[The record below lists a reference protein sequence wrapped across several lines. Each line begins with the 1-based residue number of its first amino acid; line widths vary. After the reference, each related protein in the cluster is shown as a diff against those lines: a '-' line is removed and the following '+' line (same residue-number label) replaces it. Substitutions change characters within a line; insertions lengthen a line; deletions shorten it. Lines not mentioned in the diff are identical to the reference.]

1 MQPEFIALRGE
12 NVDEAAAV
20 RRVVD
25 ALRDGRLVVLPTE
38 TVYGLAAL
46 ASNEAAVERLIAA
59 KGRPAGR
66 PLAIAIY
73 GAGVLER
80 YAPSVPTLAKRL
92 ARRLWPGPL
101 TLVLDASDLASELA
115 RLPET
120 SKKAILPEGKAG
132 FRVPRNAFV
141 LKVLEALDE
150 PVVLTSANLSGEP
163 PATSAAD
170 AKVGLDDRPDL
181 IVDDGVAAFGE
192 PSSVV
197 EIVKTGKVGVDG
209 VDKGAAKIL
218 REGAISAEKLRD
230 FSAKVVLFVCT
241 GNTCRSPTAEAIAK
255 KEVARRCGIDAQ
267 TPEELDAKLQER
279 GIWIASAGVAA
290 ADFSP
295 ASAHAKTVVRED
307 YETSLDR
314 HAAQSVTPA
323 LVRVADLILTMGRS
337 HRAALLAEFPDA
349 AERVELLRPDGG
361 DVADPFGGSVEVY
374 RRCAREIAAAVRDR
388 IDDFL

>member
-25 ALRDGRLVVLPTE
+25 ALRDGKLVVLPTE

-46 ASNEAAVERLIAA
+46 ASNSAAVERLIAA

-66 PLAIAIY
+66 PLALAIS
-73 GAGVLER
+73 GADVLER
-80 YAPSVPTLAKRL
+80 FAPGVPTLAKRL

-101 TLVLDASDLASELA
+101 TLVLDASDSTSELA

-132 FRVPRNAFV
+132 VRVPRNAFV
-141 LKVLEALDE
+141 LKVLEALGE
-150 PVVLTSANLSGEP
+150 PIVLTSANLSGEP

-197 EIVKTGKVGVDG
+197 EIVKT
-209 VDKGAAKIL
+209 DKSDKIGTAKIL
-218 REGAISAEKLRD
+218 REGAVSAEKLRD

-241 GNTCRSPTAEAIAK
+241 GNTCRSPMAEVIAK
-255 KEVARRCGIDAQ
+255 KEVAKRCGIDAQ

-295 ASAHAKTVVRED
+295 ASAHARTVVRED

-314 HAAQSVTPA
+314 HAAQSVTPS

-337 HRAALLAEFPDA
+337 HRAALSAEFPDA
-349 AERVELLRPDGG
+349 AERCELLRPDGG

-374 RRCAREIAAAVRDR
+374 RRCAREIAAAIRER
-388 IDDFL
+388 LPEML

>member
-1 MQPEFIALRGE
+1 MQPEFIALRDA
-12 NVDEAAAV
+12 NVDETAAI

-25 ALRDGRLVVLPTE
+25 ALRDGKLVVLPTE

-46 ASNEAAVERLIAA
+46 ASNAAAVERLIAA

-66 PLAIAIY
+66 PLALAIA
-73 GAGVLER
+73 GADVLER
-80 YAPSVPTLAKRL
+80 FAPSVPTLAKRL

-101 TLVLDASDLASELA
+101 TLVLDATDPTSELA

-132 FRVPRNAFV
+132 FRVPRNVFV
-141 LKVLEALDE
+141 LKVLEALGE

-181 IVDDGVAAFGE
+181 IVDDGEAAFGE

-197 EIVKTGKVGVDG
+197 EIVKTGRVGVDG
-209 VDKGAAKIL
+209 LDEGAAKVL

-241 GNTCRSPTAEAIAK
+241 GNTCRSPMAEAIAK
-255 KEVARRCGIDAQ
+255 KEVAARLGIDAQ
-267 TPEELDAKLQER
+267 TSDELDAKLQER
-279 GIWIASAGVAA
+279 GLWIASAGVAA

-295 ASAHAKTVVRED
+295 ASANAKTVVRED
-307 YETSLDR
+307 YAASLDR
-314 HAAQSVTPA
+314 HAAQSVTPS

-349 AERVELLRPDGG
+349 AERVELLRSDGG

-374 RRCAREIAAAVRDR
+374 RRCAREIAAAVRER
-388 IDDFL
+388 LPEIM

>member
-1 MQPEFIALRGE
+1 MQPEFIALREE
-12 NVDEAAAV
+12 NVDEAAV

-25 ALRDGRLVVLPTE
+25 ALRDGKLVVLPTE

-46 ASNEAAVERLIAA
+46 ASNATAVERLIAA

-66 PLAIAIY
+66 PLALAIS
-73 GAGVLER
+73 GADVLER
-80 YAPSVPTLAKRL
+80 FAPSVPTLAKRL

-101 TLVLDASDLASELA
+101 TLVLDVSDPASELA

-120 SKKAILPEGKAG
+120 SQKAILPEGKAG

-141 LKVLEALDE
+141 LKVLETLGE

-197 EIVKTGKVGVDG
+197 EIVKT
-209 VDKGAAKIL
+209 DKSDKIGTAKIL
-218 REGAISAEKLRD
+218 REGAVSAEKLRD

-241 GNTCRSPTAEAIAK
+241 GNTCRSPMAEAIAK
-255 KEVARRCGIDAQ
+255 KEVAARLGIDAQ
-267 TPEELDAKLQER
+267 TPEEIDAKLQER

-295 ASAHAKTVVRED
+295 ASANAKTVVRED
-307 YETSLDR
+307 FGTSLDR
-314 HAAQSVTPA
+314 HAAQSVSPA

-337 HRAALLAEFPDA
+337 HRAALSAEFPDA
-349 AERVELLRPDGG
+349 AERCELLRPDGG

-374 RRCAREIAAAVRDR
+374 RRCAWEIAAAVRER
-388 IDDFL
+388 LSEIM

>member
-12 NVDEAAAV
+12 NVDETAAV

-25 ALRDGRLVVLPTE
+25 ALRDGKSVVLPTE

-46 ASNEAAVERLIAA
+46 ASNAAAVERLIAA

-66 PLAIAIY
+66 PLALAIA
-73 GAGVLER
+73 GADVLER
-80 YAPSVPTLAKRL
+80 FAPNVPTLAKRL

-101 TLVLDASDLASELA
+101 TLVLDASDPASELA

-141 LKVLEALDE
+141 LKVLETLSE
-150 PVVLTSANLSGEP
+150 PIVLTSANLSGEP

-181 IVDDGVAAFGE
+181 IVDDGDAAFGE

-197 EIVKTGKVGVDG
+197 EIVKTGKVGADG
-209 VDKGAAKIL
+209 LDEGAAKVL

-241 GNTCRSPTAEAIAK
+241 GNTCRSPMAEAIAK

-295 ASAHAKTVVRED
+295 ASANAKTVVRED
-307 YETSLDR
+307 FGTSLDR
-314 HAAQSVTPA
+314 HAAQSVTPS

-349 AERVELLRPDGG
+349 AERCELLRPDGG

-374 RRCAREIAAAVRDR
+374 RRCAREIAAAVRER
-388 IDDFL
+388 LPEIM

>member
-1 MQPEFIALRGE
+1 MKPEIIALQDGG
-12 NVDEAAAV
+12 VDEAAAV

-25 ALRDGRLVVLPTE
+25 ALRDGKLVVLPTE

-46 ASNEAAVERLIAA
+46 ASNAAAVERLIAA

-66 PLAIAIY
+66 PLAVAIP
-73 GAGVLER
+73 GADVLER
-80 YAPSVPTLAKRL
+80 FAPSVPTLAKRL

-101 TLVLDASDLASELA
+101 TLVLDVSDAASEFA
-115 RLPET
+115 RLPEAA
-120 SKKAILPEGKAG
+120 KKAVLPEGKAG

-141 LKVLEALDE
+141 LNVLRELDE
-150 PVVLTSANLSGEP
+150 PIVLTSANLSGEP
-163 PATSAAD
+163 PATSAQD

-197 EIVKTGKVGVDG
+197 EIVKTDEN
-209 VDKGAAKIL
+209 DKIGRGQML

-230 FSAKVVLFVCT
+230 FSAKLVLFVCT
-241 GNTCRSPTAEAIAK
+241 GNTCRSPMAEAIAK
-255 KEVARRCGIDAQ
+255 KEAATRLEIDAQ

-295 ASAHAKTVVRED
+295 ASANARRVARED
-307 YETSLDR
+307 YATSLDR
-314 HAAQSVTPA
+314 HAAQSVTPT
-323 LVRVADLILTMGRS
+323 LLRVADLVFAMGRS
-337 HRAALLAEFPDA
+337 HRAALLAVDPSAE
-349 AERVELLRPDGG
+349 ERVKLLRPDGG

-374 RRCAREIAAAVRDR
+374 RRCAQEIAAAVRER
-388 IDDFL
+388 ASEIL

>member
-1 MQPEFIALRGE
+1 MKPEFIALRDE

-25 ALRDGRLVVLPTE
+25 ALRDGKTVVLPTE

-46 ASNEAAVERLIAA
+46 ASNAAAVERLIAA
-59 KGRPAGR
+59 KGRPPGR
-66 PLAIAIY
+66 PLALAIS
-73 GAGVLER
+73 GADALR
-80 YAPSVPTLAKRL
+80 RFAPNVPTLAKRL

-101 TLVLDASDLASELA
+101 TLVLDVSDPASELA

-120 SKKAILPEGKAG
+120 LKKAILPEGKAG

-141 LKVLEALDE
+141 LNVLEALDE
-150 PVVLTSANLSGEP
+150 PIVLTSANLSGEP

-197 EIVKTGKVGVDG
+197 EIGKTCATGDDGGV
-209 VDKGAAKIL
+209 KIL
-218 REGAISAEKLRD
+218 REGAVSAKKLRE
-230 FSAKVVLFVCT
+230 FSAKATLFVCT
-241 GNTCRSPTAEAIAK
+241 GNTCRSPMAEAIAK
-255 KEVARRCGIDAQ
+255 KEVAARLGIDAQ
-267 TPEELDAKLQER
+267 DPDELDAKLQER

-295 ASAHAKTVVRED
+295 ASANARTVVRED
-307 YETSLDR
+307 YATSLER
-314 HAAQSVTPA
+314 HAAQSVSPD

-337 HRAALLAEFPDA
+337 HRAALTAEFPEA
-349 AERVELLRPDGG
+349 AERIAALRPDGG
-361 DVADPFGGSVEVY
+361 DVADPFGGSLEVY
-374 RRCAREIAAAVRDR
+374 RRCAREIAAAIRERLPD
-388 IDDFL
+388 LT

>member
-1 MQPEFIALRGE
+1 MQPEFIALQGE
-12 NVDEAAAV
+12 NVDETAAV

-25 ALRDGRLVVLPTE
+25 ALRDGKLVVLPTE

-46 ASNEAAVERLIAA
+46 ASNAAAVERLIAA

-66 PLAIAIY
+66 PLALAIS
-73 GAGVLER
+73 GADVLKR
-80 YAPSVPTLAKRL
+80 FAPNVPTLAKRL

-150 PVVLTSANLSGEP
+150 PIVLTSANLSGEP

-197 EIVKTGKVGVDG
+197 EIVKTGEN
-209 VDKGAAKIL
+209 DKIGTAKML

-241 GNTCRSPTAEAIAK
+241 GNTCRSPMAEAIAK
-255 KEVARRCGIDAQ
+255 KEVAARLGIDAQ
-267 TPEELDAKLQER
+267 TSDELDAKLIER

-295 ASAHAKTVVRED
+295 ASSNARTVVRED
-307 YETSLDR
+307 FDASLDR
-314 HAAQSVTPA
+314 HAAQSVSPS

-337 HRAALLAEFPDA
+337 HRAALLAQYPEA
-349 AERVELLRPDGG
+349 AERIELLRSDGG

-374 RRCAREIAAAVRDR
+374 RRCAREIAAAVRER
-388 IDDFL
+388 LPEIM

>member
-1 MQPEFIALRGE
+1 MKPEFIALRGE
-12 NVDEAAAV
+12 NVDETAAV

-25 ALRDGRLVVLPTE
+25 ALRDGKTVVLPTE
-38 TVYGLAAL
+38 TVYGLAAS
-46 ASNEAAVERLIAA
+46 ASNAAAVERLIAA

-66 PLAIAIY
+66 PLALAIS
-73 GAGVLER
+73 GADVLER

-101 TLVLDASDLASELA
+101 TLVLDASDPASELA

-141 LKVLEALDE
+141 LNVLEALGE
-150 PVVLTSANLSGEP
+150 PIVLTSANLSGEP

-181 IVDDGVAAFGE
+181 IVDDGEAAFGE

-197 EIVKTGKVGVDG
+197 EIGKTGEIGKDG
-209 VDKGAAKIL
+209 DGFGKIL

-241 GNTCRSPTAEAIAK
+241 GNTCRSPMAEAIAK
-255 KEVARRCGIDAQ
+255 KEVAARLGIDAQ
-267 TPEELDAKLQER
+267 TPDELDAKLQER

-295 ASAHAKTVVRED
+295 ASANARTVVRED
-307 YETSLDR
+307 FGTSLDR
-314 HAAQSVTPA
+314 HAAQSVTPS

-337 HRAALLAEFPDA
+337 HRAALLAEFPEA

-374 RRCAREIAAAVRDR
+374 RRCAQEIAAAIRER
-388 IDDFL
+388 LPKLM

>member
-1 MQPEFIALRGE
+1 MQPEFIALREE
-12 NVDEAAAV
+12 NVDEAAV

-25 ALRDGRLVVLPTE
+25 ALRDGKLVVLPTE

-46 ASNEAAVERLIAA
+46 ASNAAAVERLIAA

-66 PLAIAIY
+66 PLALAIS
-73 GAGVLER
+73 GADVLER
-80 YAPSVPTLAKRL
+80 FAPSVPTLAKRL

-101 TLVLDASDLASELA
+101 TLVLDVSDPASELA

-120 SKKAILPEGKAG
+120 SQKAILPEGKAG

-141 LKVLEALDE
+141 LKILETLGE

-197 EIVKTGKVGVDG
+197 EIVKT
-209 VDKGAAKIL
+209 DKSDKIGTAKIL
-218 REGAISAEKLRD
+218 REGAVSAEKLRD

-241 GNTCRSPTAEAIAK
+241 GNTCRSPMAEAIAK
-255 KEVARRCGIDAQ
+255 KEVAARLGIDAQ
-267 TPEELDAKLQER
+267 TPEEIDAKLQER

-295 ASAHAKTVVRED
+295 ASANAKTVVRED
-307 YETSLDR
+307 FGTSLDR
-314 HAAQSVTPA
+314 HAAQSVSPA

-337 HRAALLAEFPDA
+337 HRAALSAEFPDA
-349 AERVELLRPDGG
+349 AERCELLRPDGG

-374 RRCAREIAAAVRDR
+374 RRCAWEIAAAVRER
-388 IDDFL
+388 LSEIM

>member
-1 MQPEFIALRGE
+1 MKPEFIALQGE

-25 ALRDGRLVVLPTE
+25 ALRDGKLVVLPTE

-46 ASNEAAVERLIAA
+46 ASNAAAVERLIAA

-66 PLAIAIY
+66 PLALAIS
-73 GAGVLER
+73 GADVLER
-80 YAPSVPTLAKRL
+80 FAPNVPTLAKRL

-101 TLVLDASDLASELA
+101 TLVFDASDAASELA

-132 FRVPRNAFV
+132 FRAPRNAFV

-150 PVVLTSANLSGEP
+150 PIVLTSANLSGEP

-197 EIVKTGKVGVDG
+197 EIVKTGKVGG
-209 VDKGAAKIL
+209 NGEEEAAKIL

-241 GNTCRSPTAEAIAK
+241 GNTCRSPMAEVIAK
-255 KEVARRCGIDAQ
+255 KEVAARLGIDAQ
-267 TPEELDAKLQER
+267 TPEELDVKLQER

-295 ASAHAKTVVRED
+295 ASSNARTVVRED
-307 YETSLDR
+307 FDVSLDR
-314 HAAQSVTPA
+314 HAAQSVTPS

-337 HRAALLAEFPDA
+337 HRAALLAQYPEA

-374 RRCAREIAAAVRDR
+374 RRCAREIAAAVRER
-388 IDDFL
+388 LPEII

>member
-1 MQPEFIALRGE
+1 MKPEFIALQGE

-25 ALRDGRLVVLPTE
+25 ALRDGKLVVLPTE

-46 ASNEAAVERLIAA
+46 ASNAAAVERLIAA

-66 PLAIAIY
+66 PLALAIS
-73 GAGVLER
+73 GADVLER
-80 YAPSVPTLAKRL
+80 FAPNVPTLAKRL

-101 TLVLDASDLASELA
+101 TLVLDASDPASELA
-115 RLPET
+115 RLPEM

-141 LKVLEALDE
+141 LKVLETLGE

-197 EIVKTGKVGVDG
+197 EIVKNGKVDG
-209 VDKGAAKIL
+209 DGAEGTAKIL

-241 GNTCRSPTAEAIAK
+241 GNTCRSPMAEVIAK
-255 KEVARRCGIDAQ
+255 KEVAARLGIDAQ

-295 ASAHAKTVVRED
+295 ASSNAKTVVRED
-307 YETSLDR
+307 FGTSLDR
-314 HAAQSVTPA
+314 HAAQSVTPS

-337 HRAALLAEFPDA
+337 HRAALLAQYPEA

-374 RRCAREIAAAVRDR
+374 RRCAREIAAAVRER
-388 IDDFL
+388 LPEIM

>member
-12 NVDEAAAV
+12 NVDETAAV

-25 ALRDGRLVVLPTE
+25 ALRDGKLVVLPTE

-46 ASNEAAVERLIAA
+46 ASNAAAVERLIAA

-66 PLAIAIY
+66 PLALAIS
-73 GAGVLER
+73 GVDVLER
-80 YAPSVPTLAKRL
+80 FAPSVPTLAKRL

-101 TLVLDASDLASELA
+101 TLVLDASDSTSELA

-141 LKVLEALDE
+141 LKVLETLNE
-150 PVVLTSANLSGEP
+150 PIVLTSANLSGEP

-192 PSSVV
+192 PSSVA
-197 EIVKTGKVGVDG
+197 EIVKTGKVGDG
-209 VDKGAAKIL
+209 DEQGTAKML

-241 GNTCRSPTAEAIAK
+241 GNTCRSPMAEAIAK
-255 KEVARRCGIDAQ
+255 KEVAARLGIDAQ
-267 TPEELDAKLQER
+267 TPDELDAKLQER

-295 ASAHAKTVVRED
+295 ASANAKTVVRED
-307 YETSLDR
+307 FGASLDR
-314 HAAQSVTPA
+314 HAAQSVSPS

-349 AERVELLRPDGG
+349 AERCELLRPDGG

-374 RRCAREIAAAVRDR
+374 RRCAREIAAAVRER
-388 IDDFL
+388 LPEIM

>member
-1 MQPEFIALRGE
+1 MQPEIIALRDE
-12 NVDEAAAV
+12 NVDETAAV

-25 ALRDGRLVVLPTE
+25 ALRDGKLVVLPTE

-46 ASNEAAVERLIAA
+46 ASNAAAVERLIAA

-66 PLAIAIY
+66 PLALAIS
-73 GAGVLER
+73 GVDALER
-80 YAPSVPTLAKRL
+80 CAPGVPTLAKRL

-101 TLVLDASDLASELA
+101 TLVLDATDPASELA

-141 LKVLEALDE
+141 LNVLEALNE

-163 PATSAAD
+163 PAISAAD

-197 EIVKTGKVGVDG
+197 EIVKTGEN
-209 VDKGAAKIL
+209 DKIGTAKML

-241 GNTCRSPTAEAIAK
+241 GNTCRSPMAEAIAK
-255 KEVARRCGIDAQ
+255 KEVAARLGIDAK
-267 TPEELDAKLQER
+267 TPEEIDVKLQER

-295 ASAHAKTVVRED
+295 ASAHARQVVREEF
-307 YETSLDR
+307 ETSLDR
-314 HAAQSVTPA
+314 HAAQSVTPS

-337 HRAALLAEFPDA
+337 HRAALLAEFPEA

-361 DVADPFGGSVEVY
+361 DVADPFGGSLEVY
-374 RRCAREIAAAVRDR
+374 RRCACEIAEAISDR
-388 IDDFL
+388 LGDFL

>member
-1 MQPEFIALRGE
+1 MKPEFIALQGE

-25 ALRDGRLVVLPTE
+25 ALRDGKLVVLPTE

-46 ASNEAAVERLIAA
+46 ASNAAAVERLIAA

-66 PLAIAIY
+66 PLALAIS
-73 GAGVLER
+73 GADVLER
-80 YAPSVPTLAKRL
+80 FAPNVPTLAKRL

-101 TLVLDASDLASELA
+101 TLVLDASDPASELA

-132 FRVPRNAFV
+132 FRAPRNAFV
-141 LKVLEALDE
+141 LKVLETLDE
-150 PVVLTSANLSGEP
+150 PIVLTSANLSGEP

-197 EIVKTGKVGVDG
+197 EIVKTGKVGG
-209 VDKGAAKIL
+209 NGEEEAAKIL

-241 GNTCRSPTAEAIAK
+241 GNTCRSPMAEVIAK
-255 KEVARRCGIDAQ
+255 KEVAARLGIDAQ

-295 ASAHAKTVVRED
+295 ASSNAKTVVRED
-307 YETSLDR
+307 FGTSLDR
-314 HAAQSVTPA
+314 HAAQSVTPS
-323 LVRVADLILTMGRS
+323 LVRVADLILTMGRL
-337 HRAALLAEFPDA
+337 HRTALLTQYPEA

-374 RRCAREIAAAVRDR
+374 RRCAREIAAAVRER
-388 IDDFL
+388 LPEIM

>member
-1 MQPEFIALRGE
+1 MQPEIIALRDE
-12 NVDEAAAV
+12 NVDETAAV

-25 ALRDGRLVVLPTE
+25 ALRDGKLVVLPTE

-46 ASNEAAVERLIAA
+46 ASNAAAVERLIAA

-66 PLAIAIY
+66 PLALAIS
-73 GAGVLER
+73 GVDALER
-80 YAPSVPTLAKRL
+80 CAPGVPTLAKRL

-101 TLVLDASDLASELA
+101 TLVLDATDPASELA

-141 LKVLEALDE
+141 LKALEALGE
-150 PVVLTSANLSGEP
+150 PIVLTSANLSGEP

-197 EIVKTGKVGVDG
+197 EIVKTGENDQTGT
-209 VDKGAAKIL
+209 AKML

-241 GNTCRSPTAEAIAK
+241 GNTCRSPMAEAIAK
-255 KEVARRCGIDAQ
+255 KEVAARLGIDAK
-267 TPEELDAKLQER
+267 TPEEIDVKLQER

-295 ASAHAKTVVRED
+295 ASAHARQVVREEF
-307 YETSLDR
+307 ETSLDR
-314 HAAQSVTPA
+314 HAAQSVTPS

-337 HRAALLAEFPDA
+337 HRAALLAEFPEA

-361 DVADPFGGSVEVY
+361 DVADPFGCSVEVY
-374 RRCAREIAAAVRDR
+374 RRCACEIAGAIGDR
-388 IDDFL
+388 LGDFL

>member
-12 NVDEAAAV
+12 NVDETAAV

-25 ALRDGRLVVLPTE
+25 ALRDGKLVVAPTE

-46 ASNEAAVERLIAA
+46 ASNAAAVERLIAA

-66 PLAIAIY
+66 PLALAIS
-73 GAGVLER
+73 GADVLER
-80 YAPSVPTLAKRL
+80 FAPNVPTLAKRL

-101 TLVLDASDLASELA
+101 TLVLDASDPASELA

-141 LKVLEALDE
+141 LKVLETLGE

-181 IVDDGVAAFGE
+181 IVDDGDAAFGE

-197 EIVKTGKVGVDG
+197 EIVKTGENNKIGT
-209 VDKGAAKIL
+209 AKIL

-241 GNTCRSPTAEAIAK
+241 GNTCRSPMAEAIAK
-255 KEVARRCGIDAQ
+255 KEAARRCGIDAQ
-267 TPEELDAKLQER
+267 TPEELDSKLQER

-295 ASAHAKTVVRED
+295 ASSNAKTVVRED
-307 YETSLDR
+307 FGTSLDR
-314 HAAQSVTPA
+314 HAAQSVSPS

-349 AERVELLRPDGG
+349 AERCELLRPDGG

-374 RRCAREIAAAVRDR
+374 RRCAREIASAVCERLPE
-388 IDDFL
+388 IM

>member
-1 MQPEFIALRGE
+1 MKPEFIALQGE

-20 RRVVD
+20 RQVVD
-25 ALRDGRLVVLPTE
+25 ALRDGKLVVLPTE

-46 ASNEAAVERLIAA
+46 ASNAAAVERLIAA

-66 PLAIAIY
+66 PLALAIS
-73 GAGVLER
+73 GADVLER
-80 YAPSVPTLAKRL
+80 FAPNVPTLAKRL

-101 TLVLDASDLASELA
+101 TLVLDASDSASELA

-132 FRVPRNAFV
+132 FRAPRNAFV

-150 PVVLTSANLSGEP
+150 PIVLTSANLSGEP

-197 EIVKTGKVGVDG
+197 EIVKTGKVSGNG
-209 VDKGAAKIL
+209 EKEAAKIL
-218 REGAISAEKLRD
+218 REGAISSEKLRD

-241 GNTCRSPTAEAIAK
+241 GNTCRSPMAEVIAK
-255 KEVARRCGIDAQ
+255 KEVAARLGIDAQ
-267 TPEELDAKLQER
+267 TPEELDVKLQER

-295 ASAHAKTVVRED
+295 ASSNARTVVRED
-307 YETSLDR
+307 FDASLDR
-314 HAAQSVTPA
+314 HAAQSVTPS

-337 HRAALLAEFPDA
+337 HRAALLTQYPEA

-374 RRCAREIAAAVRDR
+374 RRCAREIAAAVRER
-388 IDDFL
+388 LPEIM

>member
-1 MQPEFIALRGE
+1 MKPEFIALRGE
-12 NVDEAAAV
+12 NVDETAAV

-25 ALRDGRLVVLPTE
+25 ALREGKTVVLPTE

-46 ASNEAAVERLIAA
+46 ASNAAAVERLIAA

-66 PLAIAIY
+66 PLALAIS
-73 GAGVLER
+73 GADVLER
-80 YAPSVPTLAKRL
+80 FAPNAPTLAKRL

-101 TLVLDASDLASELA
+101 TLVLDASSPASELA

-141 LKVLEALDE
+141 LKVLEALGE
-150 PVVLTSANLSGEP
+150 PVALTSANLSGEP

-181 IVDDGVAAFGE
+181 IVDDGEAAFGE

-197 EIVKTGKVGVDG
+197 EIGKTGEIGNGDDG
-209 VDKGAAKIL
+209 FGKIL
-218 REGAISAEKLRD
+218 REGAISAEKLRG

-241 GNTCRSPTAEAIAK
+241 GNTCRSPMAEAIAK
-255 KEVARRCGIDAQ
+255 KEVAARLGIDAQ
-267 TPEELDAKLQER
+267 TPEELDVKLQDR

-295 ASAHAKTVVRED
+295 ASANAKTVVRED
-307 YETSLDR
+307 YATSLDR
-314 HAAQSVTPA
+314 HAAQSVTPS

-337 HRAALLAEFPDA
+337 HRAALLAEFPEA
-349 AERVELLRPDGG
+349 AERCELLRSDGG
-361 DVADPFGGSVEVY
+361 DVADPFGGSLEVY
-374 RRCAREIAAAVRDR
+374 RRCAQEIAAAIRER
-388 IDDFL
+388 LSELT

>member
-1 MQPEFIALRGE
+1 MQPEFIALREE
-12 NVDEAAAV
+12 NVDEAAV

-25 ALRDGRLVVLPTE
+25 ALRDGKLVVLPTE

-46 ASNEAAVERLIAA
+46 ASNAAAVERLIAA

-66 PLAIAIY
+66 PLALAIS
-73 GAGVLER
+73 GADVLER
-80 YAPSVPTLAKRL
+80 FAPSVPTLAKRL

-101 TLVLDASDLASELA
+101 TLVLDVSDPASELA

-120 SKKAILPEGKAG
+120 SQKAILPEGKAG

-141 LKVLEALDE
+141 LKVLETLGE

-197 EIVKTGKVGVDG
+197 EIVKT
-209 VDKGAAKIL
+209 DKSDKIGTAKIL
-218 REGAISAEKLRD
+218 REGAVSAEKLRD

-241 GNTCRSPTAEAIAK
+241 GNTCRSPMAEAIAK
-255 KEVARRCGIDAQ
+255 KEVAARLGIDAQ
-267 TPEELDAKLQER
+267 TPEEIDAKLQER

-295 ASAHAKTVVRED
+295 ASANAKTVVRED
-307 YETSLDR
+307 FGTSLDR
-314 HAAQSVTPA
+314 HAAQSVSPA

-337 HRAALLAEFPDA
+337 HRAALSAEFPDA
-349 AERVELLRPDGG
+349 AERCELLRPDGG

-374 RRCAREIAAAVRDR
+374 RRCAWEIAAAVRER
-388 IDDFL
+388 LSEIM

>member
-25 ALRDGRLVVLPTE
+25 ALRDGKLVVLPTE

-46 ASNEAAVERLIAA
+46 ASNAEAVERLIAA

-66 PLAIAIY
+66 PLALAIS
-73 GAGVLER
+73 GADVLER
-80 YAPSVPTLAKRL
+80 FAPGVPTLAKRL

-101 TLVLDASDLASELA
+101 TLVLDASDSTSELA

-132 FRVPRNAFV
+132 VRVPRNAFV
-141 LKVLEALDE
+141 LKVLEALGE
-150 PVVLTSANLSGEP
+150 PIVLTSANLSGEP

-197 EIVKTGKVGVDG
+197 EIVKTVKVGDG
-209 VDKGAAKIL
+209 GEEGTAKIL

-241 GNTCRSPTAEAIAK
+241 GNTCRSPMAEVIAK
-255 KEVARRCGIDAQ
+255 KEVAKRCGIDAQ

-295 ASAHAKTVVRED
+295 ASANAKTVVRED

-314 HAAQSVTPA
+314 HAAQSVTPS

-349 AERVELLRPDGG
+349 AERCELLRPDGG

-374 RRCAREIAAAVRDR
+374 RRCAREIAAAVRER
-388 IDDFL
+388 LPEIM

>member
-12 NVDEAAAV
+12 NVDETAAV
-20 RRVVD
+20 RRVID
-25 ALRDGRLVVLPTE
+25 ALRDGKSVVLPTE

-46 ASNEAAVERLIAA
+46 ASNAAAVERLIAA

-66 PLAIAIY
+66 PLALAIA
-73 GAGVLER
+73 GADVLER
-80 YAPSVPTLAKRL
+80 FAPSVPTLAKRL

-101 TLVLDASDLASELA
+101 TLVLDASDPASELA

-150 PVVLTSANLSGEP
+150 PIVLTSANLSGEP

-181 IVDDGVAAFGE
+181 IVDDGDAAFGE

-209 VDKGAAKIL
+209 LDEGAAKVL

-241 GNTCRSPTAEAIAK
+241 GNTCRSPMAEAIAK
-255 KEVARRCGIDAQ
+255 KEVAARLGIDAQ
-267 TPEELDAKLQER
+267 TPDELDAKLQER

-295 ASAHAKTVVRED
+295 ASANAKTVVRED
-307 YETSLDR
+307 YDASLDR
-314 HAAQSVTPA
+314 HAAQSVTPS

-337 HRAALLAEFPDA
+337 HRAALSAEFPDA
-349 AERVELLRPDGG
+349 AERCELLRPDGG

-374 RRCAREIAAAVRDR
+374 RRCAREIAAAVRER
-388 IDDFL
+388 LPEIM

>member
-1 MQPEFIALRGE
+1 MQPEFIALRE
-12 NVDEAAAV
+12 DNVDEAAAV

-25 ALRDGRLVVLPTE
+25 ALRDGKTVVLPTE

-46 ASNEAAVERLIAA
+46 ASNAAAVERLIAA

-66 PLAIAIY
+66 PLALAIS
-73 GAGVLER
+73 GADVLER
-80 YAPSVPTLAKRL
+80 FAPNVPTLAKRL

-101 TLVLDASDLASELA
+101 TLVLDASDPTSELA

-132 FRVPRNAFV
+132 FRAPRNAFV

-150 PVVLTSANLSGEP
+150 PIVLTSANLSGEP

-197 EIVKTGKVGVDG
+197 EIVKTGKVSGNG
-209 VDKGAAKIL
+209 EEEAAKIL
-218 REGAISAEKLRD
+218 REGAISSEKLRD

-241 GNTCRSPTAEAIAK
+241 GNTCRSPMAEVIAK
-255 KEVARRCGIDAQ
+255 KEVAARLGIDAQ
-267 TPEELDAKLQER
+267 TPEELDVKLQER

-295 ASAHAKTVVRED
+295 ASSNARTVVRED
-307 YETSLDR
+307 FDASLDR
-314 HAAQSVTPA
+314 HAAQSVSPS

-337 HRAALLAEFPDA
+337 HRAALLTQYPEA

-374 RRCAREIAAAVRDR
+374 RRCAREIAAAVRKR
-388 IDDFL
+388 LLEIM

>member
-1 MQPEFIALRGE
+1 MKPEFIALRDG

-20 RRVVD
+20 RRVVE
-25 ALRDGRLVVLPTE
+25 ALRSGKTVVLPTE

-46 ASNEAAVERLIAA
+46 ASDGAAVERVIAA

-66 PLAIAIY
+66 PLAIAIS
-73 GAGVLER
+73 GADALER
-80 YAPSVPTLAKRL
+80 FAPNVPALAKRL

-101 TLVLDASDLASELA
+101 TLVLDASDPASELA

-120 SKKAILPEGKAG
+120 SKKAILPAGKAG

-141 LKVLEALDE
+141 LKALEELGE
-150 PVVLTSANLSGEP
+150 PIVLTSANLSGEP

-197 EIVKTGKVGVDG
+197 EIVKTGKD
-209 VDKGAAKIL
+209 DKIGTAKTL
-218 REGAISAEKLRD
+218 REGAISPEKLRD
-230 FSAKVVLFVCT
+230 FLAKVVLFVCT
-241 GNTCRSPTAEAIAK
+241 GNTCRSPMAEAIAK
-255 KEVARRCGIDAQ
+255 KEVAARLGIDAQ
-267 TPEELDAKLQER
+267 DPESLDLKLRER
-279 GIWIASAGVAA
+279 GIWIVSAGVAA
-290 ADFSP
+290 DDFSP
-295 ASAHAKTVVRED
+295 ASANARRVVRED
-307 YETSLDR
+307 FGASLDR
-314 HAAQSVTPA
+314 HAAQSTTAA

-337 HRAALLAEFPDA
+337 HRAALSAEYPEA
-349 AERVELLRPDGG
+349 AERCELLRPDGV

-374 RRCAREIAAAVRDR
+374 RACAREIAAAIRER
-388 IDDFL
+388 LPELT

>member
-12 NVDEAAAV
+12 NVDETAAV

-25 ALRDGRLVVLPTE
+25 ALRDGKLVVLPTE

-46 ASNEAAVERLIAA
+46 ASNAAAVERLIAA

-66 PLAIAIY
+66 PLALAIS
-73 GAGVLER
+73 GADVLER
-80 YAPSVPTLAKRL
+80 FAPNVPTLAKRL

-101 TLVLDASDLASELA
+101 TLVLDASDSASELA

-132 FRVPRNAFV
+132 FRAPRNAFV

-150 PVVLTSANLSGEP
+150 PIVLTSANLSGEP

-197 EIVKTGKVGVDG
+197 EIVKTGKVGG
-209 VDKGAAKIL
+209 NGEEEAAKIL
-218 REGAISAEKLRD
+218 REGAISSEKLRD

-241 GNTCRSPTAEAIAK
+241 GNTCRSPMAEVIAK
-255 KEVARRCGIDAQ
+255 KEVAARLGIDAQ

-279 GIWIASAGVAA
+279 GFWIASAGVAA

-295 ASAHAKTVVRED
+295 ASSNAKTVVRED
-307 YETSLDR
+307 FDASLDR
-314 HAAQSVTPA
+314 HAAQSVSPS

-349 AERVELLRPDGG
+349 AERCELLRPDGG

-374 RRCAREIAAAVRDR
+374 RRCAREIAAAVRER
-388 IDDFL
+388 LPEIM

>member
-1 MQPEFIALRGE
+1 MQPEFIALRDE

-25 ALRDGRLVVLPTE
+25 ALRDGKSVVLPTE

-66 PLAIAIY
+66 PLALAIS
-73 GAGVLER
+73 GADVLER
-80 YAPSVPTLAKRL
+80 YSPNVPTLAKRL

-101 TLVLDASDLASELA
+101 TLVLDASDSASELA

-141 LKVLEALDE
+141 MNVLKTLDE

-197 EIVKTGKVGVDG
+197 EIVKTGKVGG
-209 VDKGAAKIL
+209 GEEGTAKIL

-241 GNTCRSPTAEAIAK
+241 GNTCRSPMAEVIAK
-255 KEVARRCGIDAQ
+255 KEVATRLGIDAP
-267 TPEELDAKLQER
+267 TSEELDAKLQER

-295 ASAHAKTVVRED
+295 ASSNARQVVRED
-307 YETSLDR
+307 YATSLDR

-337 HRAALLAEFPDA
+337 HRAALLAQFPEA

-374 RRCAREIAAAVRDR
+374 RACACVIAAAIRER
-388 IDDFL
+388 LPEML